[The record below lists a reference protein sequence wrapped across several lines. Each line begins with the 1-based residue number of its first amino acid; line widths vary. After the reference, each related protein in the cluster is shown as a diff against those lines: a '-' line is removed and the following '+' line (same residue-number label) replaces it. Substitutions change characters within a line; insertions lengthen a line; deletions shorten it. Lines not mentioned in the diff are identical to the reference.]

1 MSRLLSTGSDS
12 SSSVGGGEIVS
23 PVLALGGHIG
33 NLSGHL
39 ENYGNHLENDD
50 ESDEDSIPDSVNLY
64 RERVATLKH
73 TCCRFV

>member
-39 ENYGNHLENDD
+39 ENDD